1 MKKVIIQ
8 GLGFVGS
15 AMAVAVASKLDD
27 QGDPMFDV
35 TGIDLPSVEG
45 KKRIDCL
52 NKGIFPFKTNDKD
65 LKNYTE
71 KAIRNGNLVA
81 THDNMPFSDANIIL
95 VSINCDLTKDNGSVK
110 IELDSFKN
118 SIKNLARRVSE
129 NTLVIIESTVPP
141 GTCDKIVYPIFKKIF
156 NKRKLNINKLYLAH
170 SYERVMPGEN
180 YYDSIKNY
188 WRVYAGYNNESA
200 IKCRDFLNEIINTK
214 DFPLTRLSNT
224 TASETGKVLE
234 NSYRA
239 VNIAFMEEW
248 GRFSED
254 VGIDIFEIVEAIRQ
268 RPTHSNIMQPGFG
281 VGGYCLTKDPLFA
294 KIAARDIFKIDGHGF
309 TFSTKSVEINS
320 KMPEVTLRKI
330 EEHFNGNIKGKIFCF
345 LVLPIDKM

>member
-1 MKKVIIQ
+1 M
-8 GLGFVGS
+8 G
-15 AMAVAVASKLDD
+15 
-27 QGDPMFDV
+27 
-35 TGIDLPSVEG
+35 
-45 KKRIDCL
+45 
-52 NKGIFPFKTNDKD
+52 
-65 LKNYTE
+65 
-71 KAIRNGNLVA
+71 
-81 THDNMPFSDANIIL
+81 
-95 VSINCDLTKDNGSVK
+95 
-110 IELDSFKN
+110 
-118 SIKNLARRVSE
+118 
-129 NTLVIIESTVPP
+129 
-141 GTCDKIVYPIFKKIF
+141 
-156 NKRKLNINKLYLAH
+156 
-170 SYERVMPGEN
+170 
-180 YYDSIKNY
+180 
-188 WRVYAGYNNESA
+188 
-200 IKCRDFLNEIINTK
+200 RDFLNEIINTK

-330 EEHFNGNIKGKIFCF
+330 EEHFNGNIKGKNFLLFGATYRQDVGDTRFSPSEYFAKGVLAKNCNLTVCDPLIEFWDEMKMEIKNVIPDLSNFDVIVFAVKHKEFRKIDFSDLSVSENTLIFDANN
-345 LVLPIDKM
+345 VLTKTQTEYLKSSKLNYSSIGRG